1 MKTKIALVICPQWS
15 VETPSFAIGSL
26 KSHIK
31 NKDVEVEQV
40 DLNIL
45 SSLYT
50 KQQGIKEFSDWGND
64 TPWNSESN
72 FKTEILPHFTE
83 LWHEYIDKLAEY
95 DIVSFTTYIS
105 NILTTDYIARYLKQ
119 KNPKIQ
125 IWYGGPYSWFAESAG
140 LVENDNYREFVDIA
154 CSSTDGEKIIADLV
168 NCYLKDGHYENVKG
182 IYRWDKIS
190 PSFPTILKK
199 GRSGRVPVFNGNAA
213 PQNLNELETPSWS
226 PKVIDEYKE
235 MIKAFDMDLQLP
247 MQASRGC
254 TFKCTFCSE
263 TRLYRYKNNEK
274 IVEDMKK
281 LTEETGINNFWFTD
295 SLINGSM
302 PLFKKLVDKLETE
315 IENKNIPKMY
325 WGGHFRTHRKL
336 DGELLTRAVNVG
348 LNYMNVGIENGS
360 DKILALMEKGQTSDD
375 VSFFLK
381 SAYESKVYFVG
392 GWIPG
397 FPKENYMDFLLQ
409 LKFLYENRTY
419 FGNNGLLNLMQSTD
433 ILNHTPLDI
442 HREDFDVSKEKTML
456 NSWVSKDYKN
466 MLMIRHLRSFLTEV
480 MLKSF
485 KFTKEGEDTPGED
498 WSSAKTKERGGK
510 PPYYR
515 ARVRK
520 KDLQFIKT
528 EADLKDKIDNSI
540 FSKDFLFPNEEHTML
555 DTYRNNIT
563 STIENEVVKTI
574 KGFAWLMVN
583 ISNRCNINFR
593 VRDDFKGYNARS
605 SYFNLNFKLDSK
617 GDEFE
622 LDFNF
627 DFKIAKGNKKL
638 FDETDN
644 LDFGTKGKFHTKDN
658 ISKYN
663 FSKEVN
669 ELYLDGIDYKK
680 HQVNYKRVPM
690 TNQY

>member
-72 FKTEILPHFTE
+72 FRTEILPHFSD

-182 IYRWDKIS
+182 IYRWDKIA
-190 PSFPTILKK
+190 PSFPTVLKK
-199 GRSGRVPVFNGNAA
+199 GRSGRTPVFNGGLL
-213 PQNLNELETPSWS
+213 PQNLNELNTPSWDES
-226 PKVIDEYKE
+226 VIDDYKKLAE
-235 MIKAFDMDLQLP
+235 LFDLEVTLP
-247 MQASRGC
+247 MQTSRGC

-274 IVEDMKK
+274 IVEDMKR
-281 LTEETGINNFWFTD
+281 LVGETGINNFWFTD

-302 PLFKKLVDKLETE
+302 PNFKKFVDKLQEETD
-315 IENKNIPKMY
+315 NGNIPKMY
-325 WGGHFRTHRKL
+325 WGGHFRTHKKL

-360 DKILALMEKGQTSDD
+360 NKILALMEKGQTSDD

-419 FGNNGLLNLMQSTD
+419 FANNGLLNLMQSTD

-498 WSSAKTKERGGK
+498 WSSAKTKEKGGK

-515 ARVRK
+515 ARIRENA
-520 KDLQFIKT
+520 LQV
-528 EADLKDKIDNSI
+528 DKIKVELKEEKDNSI
-540 FSKDFLFPNEEHTML
+540 FTNEFLLSTEQ
-555 DTYRNNIT
+555 NNIVD
-563 STIENEVVKTI
+563 TIENEIIKTI
-574 KGFAWLMVN
+574 KGFAWVLVN
-583 ISNRCNINFR
+583 ISNKSDVNFII
-593 VRDDFKGYNARS
+593 RDNFKGYNLKDS
-605 SYFNLNFKLDSK
+605 NFNCNFLLKSN
-617 GDEFE
+617 GDDFE
-622 LDFNF
+622 LDVEYG
-627 DFKIAKGNKKL
+627 FKIGKTDKQL
-638 FDETDN
+638 FEDTDK
-644 LDFGTKGKFHTKDN
+644 LDFVARNTINIKDN
-658 ISKYN
+658 VSKYKYSN
-663 FSKEVN
+663 EVD
-669 ELYLDGIDYKK
+669 ELYQDSMDYKK
-680 HQVNYKRVPM
+680 HKVSFPRTEM